1 MCRGINLRDLL
12 LLNESNLKGDRLI
25 YKRAKTGKL
34 YSIALTTE
42 IKTTLEKFTPNE
54 TLLELVN
61 ADMLNSIKK
70 IPLLQQKL
78 KIVNKHLGHFGK
90 LIGSN
95 EAITSYVFRY
105 SYANL
110 AKRLGYSKDI
120 IAEALGH
127 EYGNS
132 VTGIYLEQ
140 FDMSVVD
147 EMNDRLIR
155 TVLTK
160 KLNR

>member
-1 MCRGINLRDLL
+1 MTPELR
-12 LLNESNLKGDRLI
+12 
-25 YKRAKTGKL
+25 
-34 YSIALTTE
+34 
-42 IKTTLEKFTPNE
+42 TTLEKFTPNE
-54 TLLELVN
+54 TLLGLVN
-61 ADMLNSIKK
+61 SEILNSPKRIA
-70 IPLLQQKL
+70 LLQQKI
-78 KIVNKHLGHFGK
+78 KIINKHLTHFGK

-95 EAITSYVFRY
+95 ETITSYVFRY

-140 FDMSVVD
+140 FDLSVVD

-155 TVLTK
+155 TVLT
-160 KLNR
+160 NNFTTH